1 LTFILERRS
10 ASAVLRT
17 VCLALISVL
26 ALIAVLG
33 LIAGPG
39 MAAAGQGGTGVVNAI
54 AGPSV
59 PAGAP
64 VSVVAGEFT
73 DVNTRL
79 QEVVERALADRGFT
93 VARDAPLILSFDV
106 EMSNRTS
113 DIEHRGGGNIVG
125 SGEPGMDAPS
135 RRLPWQDAGGEL
147 GREEPD
153 IGESRFKI
161 PFGGGG
167 NGGGSRHALSFTLG
181 HDARPPIWQGSV
193 TVTLATTDP
202 FAAAQAMVPVLV
214 NYIGQTV
221 HEEQVTID

>member
-1 LTFILERRS
+1 MTFILERRS

-17 VCLALISVL
+17 ICLALIP
-26 ALIAVLG
+26 VLG

-39 MAAAGQGGTGVVNAI
+39 MAAAGQGGVGVVNAI

-125 SGEPGMDAPS
+125 SGEPGMDRPPE
-135 RRLPWQDAGGEL
+135 RLPWQDAGGEL

-181 HDARPPIWQGSV
+181 HDARPPVWQGSV

-221 HEEQVTID
+221 HGEQVTID

>member
-1 LTFILERRS
+1 MTFILERRS

-17 VCLALISVL
+17 VSLALIP
-26 ALIAVLG
+26 VLG

-39 MAAAGQGGTGVVNAI
+39 MAAAGQGGVGVVNAI

-106 EMSNRTS
+106 EMSSRTS

-125 SGEPGMDAPS
+125 SGEPGAEESPYVE
-135 RRLPWQDAGGEL
+135 RPWQDAGGEL
-147 GREEPD
+147 GREQPE
-153 IGESRFKI
+153 IGEPQVTI
-161 PFGGGG
+161 PFGGGAGG
-167 NGGGSRHALSFTLG
+167 NGGRSRHGLSFTLG
-181 HDARPPIWQGSV
+181 RDGRPPAWQGSV
-193 TVTLATTDP
+193 TATLPTADP
-202 FAAAQAMVPVLV
+202 FEAAQAMVPVLV
-214 NYIGQTV
+214 DYIGRTV
-221 HEEQVTID
+221 HGERVTID